1 LFAAITPSP
10 LRRRGVA
17 LTGKPASGLAK
28 GSPMK
33 SLRFGE
39 RLLTNATTNL
49 HRRLLRARRQRPR
62 RRAAGQRG

>member
-1 LFAAITPSP
+1 LPPLHRSP
-10 LRRRGVA
+10 LRRRGD
-17 LTGKPASGLAK
+17 ASGLAK

-49 HRRLLRARRQRPR
+49 HRRLLRARRER
-62 RRAAGQRG
+62 RTRFSGGPKRS